1 MQAKT
6 FTKNAYAV
14 AKGTGIVFI
23 GTIIGM
29 LLCIPRKSYHRWK
42 KRFISVKT
50 NLILVINM
58 GIRAKARYEDKV
70 LKPLEELGLEE
81 GEEVEIE
88 LKERKILGERRD
100 ILRYAGILKDMSK
113 EEDKIFLEAVKRRSL
128 FGRVLKL

>member
-1 MQAKT
+1 
-6 FTKNAYAV
+6 
-14 AKGTGIVFI
+14 
-23 GTIIGM
+23 
-29 LLCIPRKSYHRWK
+29 
-42 KRFISVKT
+42 
-50 NLILVINM
+50 M

-113 EEDKIFLEAVKRRSL
+113 EEEKIFLEAVKRRSL